1 MANPAISDFNTFNS
15 IAGGDYMSKSYINE
29 IIRLSPNGSSPLF
42 NILSTTTAEKM
53 SKSKFHGYFTK
64 TMLFPAVTLTAA
76 VADGV
81 ATTFTVASTAGILP
95 GDLLQASGGAKEQVR
110 VTAVNSGTSLTVT
123 RGFGTITPVA
133 ISNST
138 VLYQVGNVFEDASA
152 RPQPRAM
159 MPTNVLNFTQ
169 IFRNTWGVSRSSA
182 AFDPIAGNSI
192 IAESQEDMKLF
203 HAASIEQQLL
213 FGQRFQGTANGQMIT
228 AMDGVVE
235 SVRRMAPIAN
245 TNTAGGTTNF
255 AQLEGF
261 LNPTVD
267 TQVRGREGSM
277 RTLFVG
283 GKAKTVINNIG
294 KTTGQYQMTQG
305 QTQFG
310 MQFAEFYTSRAQF
323 RVIEH
328 PMLNANPAWTSMAI
342 AVDTSQL
349 SLAYVPNAKQQEI
362 SYNQRGEFTTGEDS
376 VGGDILSELTL
387 ENLNPTAHAVIY
399 GLTAAA

>member
-1 MANPAISDFNTFNS
+1 MANPALNDFGTFN
-15 IAGGDYMSKSYINE
+15 AYGGGDYMSKSYVRE

-42 NILSTTTAEKM
+42 NILSTTTAKKTA
-53 SKSKFHGYFTK
+53 KSKFHGYFTK
-64 TMLFPAVTLTAA
+64 SMQFPSVTLTAA

-81 ATTFTVASTAGILP
+81 ATNLTVGSTVGIIP
-95 GDLLQASGGAKEQVR
+95 GDLLQAAGGAKEQLR
-110 VTAVNSGTSLTVT
+110 VTAVNSGTSLTVV
-123 RGFGTITPVA
+123 RGFGTISPVA
-133 ISNST
+133 ISNGT
-138 VLYQVGNVFEDASA
+138 VLYQVGNVFEEASA
-152 RPQPRAM
+152 RPQARAM
-159 MPTNVLNFTQ
+159 TPTNVLNFTH
-169 IFRNTWGVSRSSA
+169 IFRHTWGVSRSAA
-182 AFDPIAGNSI
+182 AFEPIAGDSI
-192 IAESQEDMKLF
+192 IIESKEDMKLF
-203 HAASIEQQLL
+203 HAAAVELQLL
-213 FGQRFQGTANGQMIT
+213 FGQRFQGTSGSQIIT
-228 AMDGVVE
+228 AMDGIVE
-235 SVRRMAPIAN
+235 SVRRMAPVAN
-245 TNTAGGTTNF
+245 TNTAGGTTTF

-267 TQVRGREGSM
+267 SQIRGREGTM

-283 GKAKTVINNIG
+283 GAAKTVLNNIG
-294 KTTGQYQMTQG
+294 KTTGQYQMVQG

-328 PMLNANPAWTSMAI
+328 PIMNSNTNWSKMAI

-349 SLAYVPNAKQQEI
+349 ALAYVPGADQMEKSHNE
-362 SYNQRGEFTTGEDS
+362 RGEFTTGEDS